1 MKKIQKSILILST
14 IFFILGFFSYTAL
27 AWEDCPFGYEDEPYP
42 GTCWRYVDENN
53 DGICDLSQEEPVEE
67 SQNKNT
73 QSSNSYQQQN
83 STRFPFMLIISLII
97 VYILIVALRYF
108 VSKKKLT
115 NTKVKIIL
123 NILLMITFIP
133 SAITGVV
140 LLLATNIGILR
151 EIGQIFTQIHNISSL
166 FFMWISV
173 YHIIW
178 HIKYYKKG
186 IKGLFKTK

>member
-1 MKKIQKSILILST
+1 MKKIQKSIVILST
-14 IFFILGFFSYTAL
+14 IFFFLAFFSFNAI

-53 DGICDLSQEEPVEE
+53 DGICDLSQEEPIGEV
-67 SQNKNT
+67 QNKNT
-73 QSSNSYQQQN
+73 QSNNSFQQQN
-83 STRFPFMLIISLII
+83 STRFPLMLIISFFLII
-97 VYILIVALRYF
+97 ILIIILKF
-108 VSKKKLT
+108 LVSKKKLT

-123 NILLMITFIP
+123 NILLLIFFIP

-140 LLLATNIGILR
+140 LLLMTNIGIFK
-151 EIGQIFTQIHNISSL
+151 EIGQNFTQIHNISSL
-166 FFMWISV
+166 FLMWISG

-186 IKGLFKTK
+186 IKDLFKTK